1 MRKLVFTLLLC
12 LSPLLTHAQSSSV
25 RALTA
30 PVTKNVAYLS
40 QQVLITGESTT
51 SLGIAP
57 VTTSNAGFGLNK
69 MITKFSTS
77 PFGEMPSMAI
87 ANPTTPQAALA
98 TASQWVSLS
107 LPTFKN
113 SFSSYL
119 AAQGLSEG
127 FFNYTQEIMVSTA
140 TGPQKQAIAFNAS
153 IDLNGRPTYGDPKIV
168 NPNPTIIEVT
178 YTPLA
183 ATQGLPPSWVYPNAG
198 TLTWRLL
205 DSKYQVLS
213 DWTVINTAGAFDSSP
228 TDTNPDAKLDCLMD
242 SRHAG
247 CTYPLDINQLINQ
260 TGASFGLVNY
270 IRALTPIY
278 KDNGDGTQS
287 PIAAISVDSRT
298 YDCATYTNT
307 GEFGVLLSLVSDQY
321 VAQQTTSLV
330 QYQLLQ
336 ELTSKGLSPTEPY
349 SKAVPASA
357 LGSTPPSAV
366 IISPG
371 VGDDS
376 FWSINDPAKMANVI
390 YVAPVTNTNSGALLK
405 AGDFSGNAP
414 ISVNAI
420 SGSASLYT
428 MGTPGGNYWSSG
440 IYDQQTTFSLSNPAG
455 LDMFALTNVQFDDWL
470 MVSVNGNPVYVGP
483 FGGNMLQ
490 IAGGVQENNCSQN
503 SDGTFGCVVA
513 TAQEW
518 GSAGSGDGGY
528 MCPPN
533 TVLVGDTCYVAGT
546 KTYNYCYGAGNA
558 DRDGGVQYY
567 LCSQGCASG
576 LVQYLSSGVGYGP
589 GCKNTEQYL
598 EWNFSPNIDLRPYL
612 VPGQNTI
619 QMHSIVGGSG
629 HSWIT
634 LESQTCSALQG
645 LDTVTPPVPG
655 GAGGAGVTDKL
666 RHAL

>member
-12 LSPLLTHAQSSSV
+12 LSPLLTHAQSLSV

-69 MITKFSTS
+69 MVTNFSTS

-98 TASQWVSLS
+98 TASQWVALS

-153 IDLNGRPTYGDPKIV
+153 IDGNGRPTYGDPKIV
-168 NPNPTIIEVT
+168 NPNPTIIEAT

-183 ATQGLPPSWVYPNAG
+183 ATQGLPPTWVYPNAG

-213 DWTVINTAGAFDSSP
+213 DWTVIDTAGAFDSSP

-247 CTYPLDINQLINQ
+247 CTYPLDINTLINQ

-336 ELTSKGLSPTEPY
+336 ELTTKGLSPTEPY

-357 LGSTPPSAV
+357 LGSAPPSAV

-376 FWSINDPAKMANVI
+376 LWSINDPTKMTSVI
-390 YVAPVTNTNSGALLK
+390 YVAPVTNVSNSTLLG

-414 ISVNAI
+414 ISVNTI
-420 SGSASLYT
+420 SNVASIYT
-428 MGTPGGNYWSSG
+428 MGTPGGNYWGQG
-440 IYDQQTTFSLSNPAG
+440 IYDQQTTFNLANPAG
-455 LDMFALTNVQFDDWL
+455 LDLFALTKVQFDDWL
-470 MVSVNGNPVYVGP
+470 MVSVNGNPVYIGP
-483 FGGNMLQ
+483 YGGNMLQ
-490 IAGGVQENNCSQN
+490 IASGVQENNCSQN
-503 SDGTFGCVVA
+503 FDGTFSCVVP
-513 TAQEW
+513 TSQE
-518 GSAGSGDGGY
+518 AGSLGWGDGNYG
-528 MCPPN
+528 CAPG
-533 TVLVGDTCYVAGT
+533 TVQVGNTCYVAGT
-546 KTYNYCYGAGNA
+546 QVYATCTAEGNSELYGGA
-558 DRDGGVQYY
+558 QYY
-567 LCSQGCASG
+567 ICSQGCSSG
-576 LVQYLSSGVGYGP
+576 LVQYLSTGVGYGP
-589 GCKNTEQYL
+589 GCKYTEQYL

-645 LDTVTPPVPG
+645 LGNVTPPVPG
-655 GAGGAGVTDKL
+655 GAGGPGVTGTL
-666 RHAL
+666 QNAL